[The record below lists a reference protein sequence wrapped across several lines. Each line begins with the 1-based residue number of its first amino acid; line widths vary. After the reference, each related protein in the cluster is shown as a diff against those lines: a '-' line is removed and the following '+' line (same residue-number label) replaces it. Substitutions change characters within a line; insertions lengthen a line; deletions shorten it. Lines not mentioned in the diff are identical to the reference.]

1 MQRDSIFLFVELL
14 EMSFYSLLRILVAYL
29 FSLAIAISVS
39 YIALLSRKL
48 ERMIIALVD
57 ILQSVPVLSFTPGVM
72 LFIAER
78 GRIGAELSA
87 IILIVTSM
95 VWNLIFSYYISLKS
109 LPEEL
114 SDASRVLKLGPAR
127 RFLALDFPYS
137 IPSLTWNSL
146 LSFASAWYFLMYCE
160 MFQLGE
166 KQFNLPGIGSY
177 ILENTEKGDVLK
189 VMLGFTSI
197 SAIIVVSYILI
208 WFPLVRLSGRFRYEE
223 GGGGGSSEGEVFAGS
238 KHDVFTKVFLIIF
251 SYAGKKLFEFSKS
264 IDRWMIRATKVKHFI
279 SEFIFWSGT
288 LAISFVLVKLIS
300 EFTKIG
306 LKDIYSS
313 FLGLFISLVRVS
325 IGVGIA
331 CLVAIPVGII
341 LGLRR
346 DFFMR
351 FQPAVQV
358 LSSIPATAFVP
369 VVFSALK
376 DLPFGMHLNS
386 LFVIFFSS
394 VWYIFFN
401 TVSGVMSIPSEAFEV
416 AKVLR
421 MSTAVR
427 LKKIIFP
434 ASAKEILVGVITAWG
449 GAWNGTFVAEY
460 ISFEGESY
468 VLHGIGGIIASSAEQ
483 GNISLM
489 LFATALMCGFI
500 ALFNLVVWR
509 PLIEKLSKR

>member
-1 MQRDSIFLFVELL
+1 MIQGDDIFLFVELL
-14 EMSFYSLLRILVAYL
+14 EKSFYSLLRILVAYL
-29 FSLAIAISVS
+29 LSLAIAISVS
-39 YIALLSRKL
+39 YVALLSRKV

-72 LFIAER
+72 IFIAEK
-78 GRIGAELSA
+78 GRIGAEFSA
-87 IILIVTSM
+87 VILIITSM
-95 VWNLIFSYYISLKS
+95 LWNLIFSYYISLKS

-114 SDASRVLKLGPAR
+114 TDASQILKLGPAR
-127 RFLALDFPYS
+127 RFLSLDFPYS

-177 ILENTEKGDVLK
+177 ILENTEKGDILK
-189 VMLGFTSI
+189 VALGFASI
-197 SAIIVVSYILI
+197 STIIVISYILI
-208 WFPLVRLSGRFRYEE
+208 WFPLVRLSGRFKYEE
-223 GGGGGSSEGEVFAGS
+223 GGAS
-238 KHDVFTKVFLIIF
+238 DVFTSKRDIITRVFLIIF
-251 SYAGKKLFEFSKS
+251 SYVGKKIFEVAKT
-264 IDRWMIRATKVKHFI
+264 IDRFMMRAIKVKNII
-279 SEFIFWSGT
+279 SELIFWLGM
-288 LAISFVLVKLIS
+288 LAISLALIKLIFQ
-300 EFTKIG
+300 FTK
-306 LKDIYSS
+306 LELMDIYSS
-313 FLGLFISLVRVS
+313 LFGLLISLVRVS

-331 CLVAIPVGII
+331 GLVAIPAGII

-346 DFFMR
+346 DFFVR

-376 DLPFGMHLNS
+376 ELPFGMHLNS

-401 TVSGVMSIPSEAFEV
+401 TVSGVMSIPSETFEV

-421 MSTAVR
+421 MSTAVK

-434 ASAKEILVGVITAWG
+434 ASAKEILVGIITAWG

-460 ISFEGESY
+460 ITFEGRSY

-483 GNISLM
+483 GNIPLM

-500 ALFNLVVWR
+500 ALFNLLVWR